1 MKKEEIKSYEE
12 NPISLLRRHCRM
24 FLYGSNSFPELIV
37 NEVAR
42 DFYSFALLH
51 LICTMFITTDKKNE
65 NIGGIFHRV
74 LDPLGKSELINEIDK
89 ILSLPI
95 GRTTLKQFFRSKRN
109 KLATH
114 GSLSFSSQQD
124 SNIDVIINKSNLD
137 QYVEAMNQ
145 LSLAVFKLDENL
157 KVIEKSKKYKK

>member
-1 MKKEEIKSYEE
+1 MKKEEIISYDE

-24 FLYGSNSFPELIV
+24 FLYGSSGSPELIV

-74 LDPLGKSELINEIDK
+74 LDPLGKSELLIEIDK
-89 ILSLPI
+89 ILSLSI

-124 SNIDVIINKSNLD
+124 SNINVIFNKSNLD
-137 QYVEAMNQ
+137 QYEAAMNQ
-145 LSLAVFKLDENL
+145 MNLAVFKLDENL
-157 KVIEKSKKYKK
+157 KSMKKTK